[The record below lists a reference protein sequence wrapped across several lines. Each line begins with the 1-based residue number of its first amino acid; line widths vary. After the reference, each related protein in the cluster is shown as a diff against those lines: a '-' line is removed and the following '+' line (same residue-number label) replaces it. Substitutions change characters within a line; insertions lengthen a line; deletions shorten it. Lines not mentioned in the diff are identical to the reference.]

1 MPKIDACL
9 KRAAWSKLENLPV
22 TTIIE
27 PDAVPAFE
35 KTARACIELLAEFEA
50 INKDGQPLQT
60 MQFLKADPSETEPWK
75 GIMLRNTPGQ
85 APAGAPVFL
94 AQGTADTTVRPEITK
109 QFGDH
114 LCSQGT
120 RVSFVE
126 LPGVTHTF
134 AAKDSVQAALRWMG
148 DRFRGAPAPSS
159 CAR

>member
-1 MPKIDACL
+1 MVEAREPPGDDDH
-9 KRAAWSKLENLPV
+9 R
-22 TTIIE
+22 

-35 KTARACIELLAEFEA
+35 KTAHACIESLAEFEA

-60 MQFLKADPSETEPWK
+60 MQFLKAAVETEPWK